1 MNLEASF
8 DLCLKDL
15 ERVLEAQMAEGAR
28 WTQIKVCR
36 APVLHAWRD
45 PRPGP
50 YYLGLHQV
58 GRFLMVCA
66 LTNLASLQ
74 VCLLLHCKGDDGL
87 VTIRAAEAIRGLV
100 LQPSNSG
107 GQNIPTDVPGLGEG
121 DTESSHLSPGCMPQ
135 IAFQVCHYA
144 RVLTYDP
151 SSVAAWPLS

>member
-1 MNLEASF
+1 MHGETHDQDGSL
-8 DLCLKDL
+8 
-15 ERVLEAQMAEGAR
+15 
-28 WTQIKVCR
+28 
-36 APVLHAWRD
+36 
-45 PRPGP
+45 GP
-50 YYLGLHQV
+50 YYLLGLHQV
-58 GRFLMVCA
+58 GRFLILMVCA

-87 VTIRAAEAIRGLV
+87 FTIRAVEAIRGSV

-107 GQNIPTDVPGLGEG
+107 EQNIPTDVPRLGEG

-151 SSVAAWPLS
+151 SSVAARPLS